1 MRKWLNPVAVLAT
14 TLVIA
19 LALAGCGRKEPPV
32 PMAESAPPVIV
43 SMTHAVHVNVL
54 AIDVVLNGGGAG
66 GVGYQ
71 VDRAP
76 IDPYCNC
83 PGFWRRYQT
92 QPAQPS
98 LAGVHTKILLDLRGG
113 TIAYAFRIRAVDAI
127 GRLGPWSKIIRARSQ
142 LNVPE

>member
-1 MRKWLNPVAVLAT
+1 MRKWRTPVAVLAT
-14 TLVIA
+14 TLAIA

-43 SMTHAVHVNVL
+43 SLTHDVHVNVL
-54 AIDVVLNGGGAG
+54 EIEVVLSGGGAG

-76 IDPYCNC
+76 IDPYCKC
-83 PGFWRRYQT
+83 PGFWRRYRT
-92 QPAQPS
+92 VRAQPS
-98 LAGVHTKILLDLRGG
+98 LVGTKTKVLLDLRGG
-113 TIAYAFRIRAVDAI
+113 SIAYAFRIRAVDAI